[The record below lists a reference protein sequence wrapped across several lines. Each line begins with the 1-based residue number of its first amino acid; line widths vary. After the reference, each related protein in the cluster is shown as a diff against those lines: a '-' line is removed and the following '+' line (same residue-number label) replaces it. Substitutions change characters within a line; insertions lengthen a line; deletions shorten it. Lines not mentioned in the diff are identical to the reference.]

1 MSWEALGTIAEIVSA
16 VAVVV
21 SLIYVATQIRH
32 NTRQMRV
39 AAHDGTNRDLR
50 QLTRTILT
58 SRLTGVM
65 TRGCEDP
72 DSLDDDQ
79 KLEFAYLM
87 FDLFKAFENLHYHYL
102 HGTLGDDAWRG
113 WVQFIK
119 QYAIAPGAQRYWSV
133 RREIFAS
140 DFRDLIDGFD
150 PAADVKR
157 VGDVFG
163 GKYASRTGGG

>member
-58 SRLTGVM
+58 ARLTGVM
-65 TRGCEDP
+65 VRGCEDP

-133 RREIFAS
+133 RREIFGS

-150 PAADVKR
+150 LAADVKR